1 MTRRHSHLATTLY
14 LTPSQVESMQWP
26 SPNRMIPAIVLLHRR
41 PIEEIIECQ
50 LRRTTTQT
58 SKKST
63 STT

>member
-1 MTRRHSHLATTLY
+1 MTRHRSHLASTVY
-14 LTPSQVESMQWP
+14 LTPSQAESMQWP
-26 SPNRMIPAIVLLHRR
+26 SPNRMIPAIVLLHTR
-41 PIEEIIECQ
+41 PLKEIIECQ

>member
-14 LTPSQVESMQWP
+14 LTPDQVEVMIWP
-26 SPNRMIPAIVLLHRR
+26 SPNRMTPAIVVLHAR
-41 PIEEIIECQ
+41 PLEEIIECQ
-50 LRRTTTQT
+50 LRRMTTQT